1 MFYKLLINYFFGKF
15 YFGFMRRLISTMVLV
30 VLFYGASAQQVI
42 SLDSKGQSSVTAKD
56 GQLAINIAGM
66 SFSFGGEKKSSSP
79 TSGKTTKKSV
89 AQFAYAGITAPKYN
103 HLSLFEIGTNFL
115 VQTDFSAMDKP
126 VATALDFSSRKAV
139 QCTINLM
146 TMNVPLNPKRTL
158 GFTLGFGF
166 EMNNYTFNDKVLLKY
181 EQGSFVVEPLQ
192 QSIKKSKLAVT
203 YIHIPMLF
211 DWNIRRGFF
220 ISAGATFDILM
231 GSQLSY
237 KKPKTKIEGKL
248 PLNPVQV
255 GVTSRIGWRRV
266 YAFVNYSLL
275 NMYKNKTDITA
286 RRMSAGVGL
295 YF

>member
-1 MFYKLLINYFFGKF
+1 
-15 YFGFMRRLISTMVLV
+15 MRRLISTMVLV

-66 SFSFGGEKKSSSP
+66 SFSFGGEKNSSP

-192 QSIKKSKLAVT
+192 QSVKKSKLAVT

-237 KKPKTKIEGKL
+237 KNPKTKIEGKL